1 MLHRRLH
8 FFFGGSCRDYR
19 VFAKNSLDTI
29 EVADLLH
36 LLRKRLFLLKF
47 LRLLHFLGRQ
57 LLWVVVVVLHMLYLF
72 VEVGP
77 FAHLADLRGS
87 RVKVLGL
94 GYNGAVGVAVVLL
107 YFHAFVHVLVGRNV
121 WFVFDNLCRLKDNI
135 VAGLLVSIVNL
146 LSLHVACLR
155 DVGVIDRDVARF
167 GEETRVEVALFYF
180 LRREVARAGDNVPIG
195 VSPGYKITVRICLQ
209 GLSAY

>member
-1 MLHRRLH
+1 
-8 FFFGGSCRDYR
+8 
-19 VFAKNSLDTI
+19 
-29 EVADLLH
+29 
-36 LLRKRLFLLKF
+36 
-47 LRLLHFLGRQ
+47 
-57 LLWVVVVVLHMLYLF
+57 
-72 VEVGP
+72 
-77 FAHLADLRGS
+77 
-87 RVKVLGL
+87 
-94 GYNGAVGVAVVLL
+94 
-107 YFHAFVHVLVGRNV
+107 
-121 WFVFDNLCRLKDNI
+121 